1 MIDRNFLLAFASAML
16 LVLLYNFY
24 YQWRFG
30 EYLEP
35 QAVQTEQAQEERA
48 EEPEAKTATAG
59 KTAGPETGR
68 AALPAGETEP
78 AAAPLPGEKET
89 AYSAPAG
96 AERLIRVDTGLT
108 LVTLSNKGAVPVSY
122 KLKEY
127 DDVASGKVDII
138 FNLAEHLEMM
148 GENAA
153 DMLEGARIHPTLGLR
168 FPKDSFSRKINKS
181 YFKTPEV
188 QDEIVLG
195 KGSPPR
201 SITFE
206 LADDSGVVITKTY
219 TFHPGAYRFDF
230 SVSVKSA
237 PRWGKFDYSIVWF
250 GLGEEK
256 GDQKAGQLSYTGPI
270 VMANG
275 ERVAEAPEEDEPKR
289 TYKGEVPWA
298 ALVNRYY
305 TAALAP
311 EPPRPGAVTARY
323 VTSAVYSLEWAAK
336 ATIDGAPERFEIYAG
351 PKEHRTLGEYTNGMY
366 SIIDYGWF
374 DFIAKPLFWVMNYF
388 HKVLDNWGWS
398 IIALTV
404 LMKLLFFPLTQKGF
418 KSMQK
423 LQKLQPHMKKIQET
437 YKDDKERLNRELM
450 NLYREHRVNP
460 LGGCLPMIL
469 QIPIFFALYKVL
481 LESIEMKG
489 AGWILWIKDLSKH
502 DPYYVTPVLMGAS
515 MLAQQL
521 MTPKTGDPTQRKIMM
536 ALPFVFTFLFL
547 TFPSGLVIYWLV
559 NNILTIG
566 QQWVIYRDKEAT

>member
-1 MIDRNFLLAFASAML
+1 MIDRNFILAFASAML
-16 LVLLYNFY
+16 LVLLYNVY

-30 EYLEP
+30 EYLEQ
-35 QAVQTEQAQEERA
+35 QAVQAEKTQEEKPGESGA
-48 EEPEAKTATAG
+48 MTPAAG
-59 KTAGPETGR
+59 Q
-68 AALPAGETEP
+68 AAATEP
-78 AAAPLPGEKET
+78 APPAET
-89 AYSAPAG
+89 TPATPPSGDEAERPALEG

-108 LVTLSNKGAVPVSY
+108 LVTLSTRGAAPVSY

-127 DDVASGKVDII
+127 DDVTGGKVDII
-138 FNLAEHLEMM
+138 FNMAERLERL
-148 GENAA
+148 GEGAA
-153 DMLEGARIHPTLGLR
+153 DMLGGARIYPTLGLR
-168 FPKDSFSRKINKS
+168 FPKESFSRKINSS
-181 YFKTPEV
+181 YFSAP
-188 QDEIVLG
+188 QAPDEIVLEP
-195 KGSPPR
+195 GSPPR
-201 SITFE
+201 SVSFE
-206 LADDSGVVITKTY
+206 LVDDSGVVITKTY
-219 TFHPGAYRFDF
+219 TFHPGSYRFDF

-237 PRWGKFDYSIVWF
+237 PRWGEFGYSVVWF

-256 GDQKAGQLSYTGPI
+256 GDQKAGQLSYTGP
-270 VMANG
+270 VALVNG
-275 ERVAEAPEEDEPKR
+275 ERVAETPDEDAPKK
-289 TYKGEVPWA
+289 TYRGDIPWA

-305 TAALAP
+305 TAAAVP
-311 EPPRPGAVTARY
+311 ESAQGRTLTARY
-323 VTSAVYSLEWAAK
+323 VTGGVYSLEWAAK
-336 ATIDGAPERFEIYAG
+336 ATLDGAPERFEIYAG
-351 PKEHRTLGEYTNGMY
+351 PKEHRTLGEYKNGMY

-388 HKVLDNWGWS
+388 HKILGNWGWS

-450 NLYREHRVNP
+450 SLYREHRVNP

-481 LESIEMKG
+481 LESIELKG

-515 MLAQQL
+515 MLAQQM